1 MALIRVSV
9 LGPVQVEVDGSV
21 AKLSPRAL
29 RVLMRLVAAG
39 GRPVGVKQL
48 RWDLWREVDRPH
60 ESRNGRNQ
68 VQKGISEL
76 RGIFDPARSGAADEV
91 LRTEEVYSGPVRQS
105 AYRLVLGPDSLDAA
119 EFGSLVADAMHGA
132 VAAAADRLTQAVA
145 LWRGRP
151 LAQAAD
157 EAYAES
163 LVRIWREQYATALR
177 ELVRIHGE
185 FGRYDL
191 ALPFARRLAE
201 EFPEDPFAAA
211 GLAEVHER
219 LRARHGD
226 ELLRRAFPEL
236 RTEVVLVRGDLFAQK
251 DASLVVGFTDTFDV
265 ETRESRVISRESV
278 QGQLVD
284 RLYGGDTAALDR
296 ELRRGLRAVPALAM
310 ESRSAKARG
319 KLLRYPVGTV
329 IPVPLEG
336 RLVYAAAYSRLD
348 NDLVARSSRE
358 DLAATLDRVWESAAR
373 YGRMLPIA
381 VPLLGSGLAR
391 ITELRQEQLLCMIVE
406 SFLRGC
412 RRHSTVSPQL
422 RIVLRPEDLERIDP
436 VRVAKDVL
444 AL

>member
-91 LRTEEVYSGPVRQS
+91 LRTEEVYSGAVRQS

-119 EFGSLVADAMHGA
+119 EFGSLVAEAMHGA

-151 LAQAAD
+151 LDQAGD

-163 LVRIWREQYATALR
+163 LVRIWREQYANALR

-185 FGRYDL
+185 FGRFDL
-191 ALPFARRLAE
+191 ALAFARRLAE
-201 EFPEDPFAAA
+201 EFPEDPLAAA
-211 GLAEVHER
+211 GLTEVHER

-265 ETRESRVISRESV
+265 ETKESRVISRKSV

-329 IPVPLEG
+329 IPVPLDG

-412 RRHSTVSPQL
+412 RRHSTVAPQL

>member
-1 MALIRVSV
+1 
-9 LGPVQVEVDGSV
+9 
-21 AKLSPRAL
+21 
-29 RVLMRLVAAG
+29 
-39 GRPVGVKQL
+39 
-48 RWDLWREVDRPH
+48 
-60 ESRNGRNQ
+60 
-68 VQKGISEL
+68 
-76 RGIFDPARSGAADEV
+76 
-91 LRTEEVYSGPVRQS
+91 
-105 AYRLVLGPDSLDAA
+105 
-119 EFGSLVADAMHGA
+119 
-132 VAAAADRLTQAVA
+132 
-145 LWRGRP
+145 
-151 LAQAAD
+151 
-157 EAYAES
+157 
-163 LVRIWREQYATALR
+163 
-177 ELVRIHGE
+177 
-185 FGRYDL
+185 
-191 ALPFARRLAE
+191 
-201 EFPEDPFAAA
+201 
-211 GLAEVHER
+211 
-219 LRARHGD
+219 
-226 ELLRRAFPEL
+226 
-236 RTEVVLVRGDLFAQK
+236 
-251 DASLVVGFTDTFDV
+251 
-265 ETRESRVISRESV
+265 
-278 QGQLVD
+278 
-284 RLYGGDTAALDR
+284 
-296 ELRRGLRAVPALAM
+296 M

>member
-1 MALIRVSV
+1 MTRIRVSV
-9 LGPVQVEVDGSV
+9 LGPVRVEVDGSV

-91 LRTEEVYSGPVRQS
+91 LRTEEVYSGPGRES

-119 EFGSLVADAMHGA
+119 EFGALVADAMHGA
-132 VAAAADRLTQAVA
+132 VAASADRLTQAVA

-151 LAQAAD
+151 LAQAGD
-157 EAYAES
+157 EAYAEN
-163 LVRIWREQYATALR
+163 LVRTWREQYATALR

-185 FGRYDL
+185 FRRYDL
-191 ALPFARRLAE
+191 ALPFARRLTE
-201 EFPEDPFAAA
+201 EFPDDAEAAA
-211 GLAEVHER
+211 GLTEVHER

-236 RTEVVLVRGDLFAQK
+236 RTEVALVRGDLFAQK

-265 ETRESRVISRESV
+265 ETKESRVISRQSV

-284 RLYGGDTAALDR
+284 RLYGGDTTALDR
-296 ELRRGLRAVPALAM
+296 ELRRGLRAVPALGM
-310 ESRSAKARG
+310 ESRSAKPRG

-329 IPVPLEG
+329 IPLPLDG
-336 RLVYAAAYSRLD
+336 RLIYAAAYSRLD
-348 NDLVARSSRE
+348 NDLVARSSRD

-391 ITELRQEQLLCMIVE
+391 ITALRQEQLLGMIVE

-412 RRHSTVSPQL
+412 RRHDTVAPQL
-422 RIVLRPEDLERIDP
+422 RIVLRPEDLERVDP
-436 VRVAKDVL
+436 VRVAKEVF